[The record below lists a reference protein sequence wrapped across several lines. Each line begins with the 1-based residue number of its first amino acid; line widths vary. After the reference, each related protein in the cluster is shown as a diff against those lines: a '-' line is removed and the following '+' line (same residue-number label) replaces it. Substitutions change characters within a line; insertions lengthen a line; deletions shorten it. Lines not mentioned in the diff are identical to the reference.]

1 MNTEAKQKRCEKI
14 KEMVNLGR
22 TSQEINNI
30 CIYGMGGI
38 GGYFG
43 GKIADAIS
51 KFQIPNKKVFF
62 IARGEHLAEIK
73 KNGLI
78 LNTIDQQGI
87 VCKADLAT
95 DDITEIPTPDLCL
108 ICVKSYG
115 LDKAVQ
121 DLAKIINK
129 DTIVIPLLNGVDIY
143 ERIRSILSTGIV
155 LPACVYVGTHI
166 EKPGMVSQAGGDGM
180 ILLGKDPA
188 HLDFDAGA
196 VVELFGATKLNFKW
210 NDDAYPAI
218 WEKYMF
224 IASFAL
230 VTAWS
235 GKTFGEIM
243 ENEDLQLRTRRIMSE
258 IYALSEKKQIGLPAD
273 IVDVSMNKAHR
284 FPFEAKTS
292 YQRDIEKGKLN
303 EGDLFGA
310 AIIKMGEAMNIATP
324 VTQQI
329 YSEIEQKLAE

>member
-1 MNTEAKQKRCEKI
+1 MI
-14 KEMVNLGR
+14 NLGR
-22 TSQEINNI
+22 ISREINNI

-62 IARGEHLAEIK
+62 IARGEHLSEIK

-78 LNTIDQQGI
+78 LNTIEQQGI

-95 DDITEIPTPDLCL
+95 DDITDIPAPDLCL

-115 LDKAVQ
+115 LEKAVQ
-121 DLAKIINK
+121 DLARIVKK

-143 ERIRSILSTGIV
+143 ERIRSILSIGIV

-188 HLDFDAGA
+188 YPDDYPAEVVDF
-196 VVELFGATKLNFKW
+196 FRTTKLNFKW

-224 IASFAL
+224 IAAFAL
-230 VTAWS
+230 VTAWA
-235 GKTFGEIM
+235 GKTFGEVM
-243 ENEDLQLRTRRIMSE
+243 QDEELKLCTKTIMSE
-258 IYALSEKKQIGLPAD
+258 IYALSEEKHVGLAAD
-273 IVDVSMNKAHR
+273 IVDVSINKGNK

-292 YQRDIEKGKLN
+292 YQRDIEKGNLN
-303 EGDLFGA
+303 EGTLFGDT
-310 AIIKMGEAMNIATP
+310 IIKMGKALNIPTP
-324 VTQQI
+324 ITEQI

>member
-1 MNTEAKQKRCEKI
+1 
-14 KEMVNLGR
+14 MVILATISR
-22 TSQEINNI
+22 EISNI

-73 KNGLI
+73 KKGLI
-78 LNTIDQQGI
+78 LNTIEQQGI

-95 DDITEIPTPDLCL
+95 ANIADIPTPDLCL

-115 LDKAVQ
+115 LDQAVQ
-121 DLAKIINK
+121 DLARVIKK

-143 ERIRSILSTGIV
+143 ERIRSILSIGIV

-166 EKPGMVSQAGGDGM
+166 EKPGMVSQAGGDGI

-188 HLDFDAGA
+188 YPNYYPGE
-196 VVELFGATKLNFKW
+196 VVELFRATKLNFKW

-230 VTAWS
+230 VTAWA

-243 ENEDLQLRTRRIMSE
+243 QDENLKLHTRMIMNE
-258 IYALSEKKQIGLPAD
+258 IYALSEKKQIGLAVD
-273 IVDVSMNKAHR
+273 IVDLSINKGNK

-292 YQRDIEKGKLN
+292 YQRDIEKGNLN
-303 EGDLFGA
+303 EGALFGDT
-310 AIIKMGEAMNIATP
+310 IIKMGKALNISTP
-324 VTQQI
+324 ITQQI
-329 YSEIEQKLAE
+329 YSEIEQKLAK

>member
-1 MNTEAKQKRCEKI
+1 
-14 KEMVNLGR
+14 LGIISR
-22 TSQEINNI
+22 EINNI

-73 KNGLI
+73 KKGLI

-87 VCKADLAT
+87 VCRADLAT
-95 DDITEIPTPDLCL
+95 DNIADIPTPDLCL

-115 LDKAVQ
+115 LEKAVQ
-121 DLAKIINK
+121 DLASIIKK

-143 ERIRSILSTGIV
+143 ERIRSILSIGIV

-166 EKPGMVSQAGGDGM
+166 EKPGMVSQAGGDGI

-188 HLDFDAGA
+188 YSDYYPAE
-196 VVELFGATKLNFKW
+196 VVDLFSATKLNFKW
-210 NDDAYPAI
+210 NDDVYPAI

-235 GKTFGEIM
+235 GKTFGAIM
-243 ENEDLQLRTRRIMSE
+243 QDEDLKLRIRMIMDE
-258 IYALSEKKQIGLPAD
+258 IYALSEQKQIGLAANL
-273 IVDVSMNKAHR
+273 VDVSINKGNK

-292 YQRDIEKGKLN
+292 YQRDIEKGNLN
-303 EGDLFGA
+303 EGTLFGET
-310 AIIKMGEAMNIATP
+310 IIKMGKALNIATP
-324 VTQQI
+324 ITQQI
-329 YSEIEQKLAE
+329 YTEIEQRLAK